1 MSKDGSTSSCGCT
14 IGLIIAALVLRICW
28 SIGKEWDISPL
39 VIIITAIVILLM
51 LLYLGGTMIEHFD
64 SKRNQKYNEIQTKYP
79 KAFEKYLAENGQ
91 LDPTKVPIPF
101 RNSVVKRQEII
112 WKNEE
117 QVLVKEEQDRTKKEQ
132 DRIKKKQE
140 EEQAEENRQMKE
152 IESHYPN
159 GLRIWKERYPMLSS
173 NQRYMVR
180 SRDAIS
186 ILEDEY
192 VAKEEQRKIEEKRIA
207 NQKREEQKI
216 RLQSTAKDVLVRK
229 AKSWNKL
236 FLNFHYTWLFYYYPT
251 TCDFD
256 PPYQDRE
263 NRRTV
268 WNFKNDPERNIM
280 PAIHERAI
288 DLVIPQIKQKLIDTF
303 GEEYV
308 QFLTL
313 VCLPAS
319 TNVKHRARYEEFSSQ
334 LCAETGM
341 ENGYP
346 HTFITKDGLSKN
358 DPNNNSGR
366 SIQPEVRFDDWFR
379 GKCVLLFDDI
389 VTKGGTM
396 LRYKDML
403 ECKGATVIGGIALG
417 KTKHEMPTNA
427 SYIPPDF
434 IIEPAF

>member
-117 QVLVKEEQDRTKKEQ
+117 QVLVKEEQDRIKKEQ

-192 VAKEEQRKIEEKRIA
+192 VAKEEQRKIEEKRILTKTGKTGVQSGISRMI
-207 NQKREEQKI
+207 QKGILCRPYMKGQLIWSYPKSNKN
-216 RLQSTAKDVLVRK
+216 LST
-229 AKSWNKL
+229 
-236 FLNFHYTWLFYYYPT
+236 P
-251 TCDFD
+251 
-256 PPYQDRE
+256 
-263 NRRTV
+263 
-268 WNFKNDPERNIM
+268 
-280 PAIHERAI
+280 
-288 DLVIPQIKQKLIDTF
+288 
-303 GEEYV
+303 
-308 QFLTL
+308 
-313 VCLPAS
+313 
-319 TNVKHRARYEEFSSQ
+319 
-334 LCAETGM
+334 
-341 ENGYP
+341 
-346 HTFITKDGLSKN
+346 
-358 DPNNNSGR
+358 
-366 SIQPEVRFDDWFR
+366 
-379 GKCVLLFDDI
+379 
-389 VTKGGTM
+389 
-396 LRYKDML
+396 
-403 ECKGATVIGGIALG
+403 LG
-417 KTKHEMPTNA
+417 KNMSN
-427 SYIPPDF
+427 S
-434 IIEPAF
+434 